1 MDERSNVMINRI
13 KNGHINGRESGRAI
27 KGRVSTRIN
36 RSSELL
42 AQKLKAEGITN
53 SQVLHAIANSPRH
66 IFIPEILAHKAYDNT
81 ALPIGQGQ
89 TISQPYIVAKMSEL
103 LLKGKQEN
111 NVVGNRPKN
120 ILEIGTGSGY
130 QTSILAQLTD
140 KVFSVERIK
149 SLQFQAKR
157 CLRAMDLHNI
167 SMKHGDG
174 WQGWASKAPFDA
186 IIVTAGAASVPQAL
200 LDQLNDGG
208 RLVIPVGEQTQ
219 ILKIITRQGN
229 NYHEQ
234 QVEAVRFV
242 PLVPGDLL

>member
-1 MDERSNVMINRI
+1 MITNNQRQAGKSRRS
-13 KNGHINGRESGRAI
+13 G
-27 KGRVSTRIN
+27 
-36 RSSELL
+36 ELL
-42 AQKLKAEGITN
+42 AQKLQAEGISN
-53 SQVLHAIANSPRH
+53 PQVLQAIANSPRH
-66 IFIPEILAHKAYDNT
+66 IFLPEILAHKAYDNT

-103 LLKGKQEN
+103 LLANG
-111 NVVGNRPKN
+111 RPNN

-157 CLRAMDLHNI
+157 CLRAMDLHNV

-174 WQGWASKAPFDA
+174 WKGWASKAPFDA
-186 IIVTAGAASVPQAL
+186 IIVTAAAASVPEAL
-200 LDQLNDGG
+200 LNQLTDGG

-219 ILKIITRQGN
+219 ILKVITREGD
-229 NYHEQ
+229 NYSEQ

-242 PLVPGDLL
+242 PLVPGELL

>member
-1 MDERSNVMINRI
+1 MMTYTKTNRTDGKSKRS
-13 KNGHINGRESGRAI
+13 G
-27 KGRVSTRIN
+27 
-36 RSSELL
+36 ELL
-42 AQKLKAEGITN
+42 AQKLQAEGIN
-53 SQVLHAIANSPRH
+53 NQDVLQAIANSPRH

-103 LLKGKQEN
+103 LLADG
-111 NVVGNRPKN
+111 RPKS

-167 SMKHGDG
+167 AMKHGDG
-174 WQGWASKAPFDA
+174 WLGWASKAPFDA

-200 LDQLNDGG
+200 LEQLVDGG
-208 RLVIPVGEQTQ
+208 RLVIPVGDQTQ
-219 ILKIITRQGN
+219 ILKIITRN
-229 NYHEQ
+229 SDSYSEQ

-242 PLVPGDLL
+242 PLVPGALL

>member
-1 MDERSNVMINRI
+1 MIASRIGGKSKRS
-13 KNGHINGRESGRAI
+13 G
-27 KGRVSTRIN
+27 
-36 RSSELL
+36 ELL
-42 AQKLKAEGITN
+42 AQKLQAEGIGD
-53 SQVLHAIANSPRH
+53 SLVLQAIANTPRH
-66 IFIPEILAHKAYDNT
+66 IFVPEILAHKAYDNT

-103 LLKGKQEN
+103 LISG
-111 NVVGNRPKN
+111 GRPEN

-130 QTSILAQLTD
+130 QTAILAQLTD

-149 SLQFQAKR
+149 SLQWQAKR

-174 WQGWASKAPFDA
+174 WQGWASKAPFSA
-186 IIVTAGAASVPQAL
+186 IIVTAAPTSVPQAL
-200 LDQLNDGG
+200 LEQLADGG
-208 RLVIPVGEQTQ
+208 RLVIPVGEQNQ
-219 ILKIITRQGN
+219 VLKIITRQGDSYN
-229 NYHEQ
+229 EQ